1 MKGIINMD
9 CKHMIEINDKGLFQ
23 DLRTGLKYHEITKE
37 MIEGCLD
44 DEIAFIFAERLG
56 KSEDEAYP
64 VAKNLKNA
72 KHEVY
77 AKWAMDYMERNNIIA
92 LDCEEGVRYF
102 EFDEDEN
109 DVR

>member
-1 MKGIINMD
+1 
-9 CKHMIEINDKGLFQ
+9 MIEINDKGLFQ
-23 DLRTGLKYHEITKE
+23 DLRTGLKYNEITKE

-44 DEIAFIFAERLG
+44 DEIAIAFAERLG
-56 KSEDEAYP
+56 KTEDEAYP
-64 VAKNLKNA
+64 AARNLKNA
-72 KHEVY
+72 KPEVY

-102 EFDEDEN
+102 ELDEDAN

>member
-1 MKGIINMD
+1 
-9 CKHMIEINDKGLFQ
+9 
-23 DLRTGLKYHEITKE
+23 

-44 DEIAFIFAERLG
+44 DEIDNVYGPYIDPQTKVILPQSVRLKTLDPKQYSER
-56 KSEDEAYP
+56 
-64 VAKNLKNA
+64 VI
-72 KHEVY
+72 
-77 AKWAMDYMERNNIIA
+77 DYMERNNIIA